1 MWRSK
6 RQRVVYCWRAYRRIK
21 QGAALGTRQMYFLEF
36 LHAKELM
43 EQHSSRS
50 QSESSGR
57 VYALTDSETLRR
69 VHKL

>member
-6 RQRVVYCWRAYRRIK
+6 KTEGSILLESLQAHK
-21 QGAALGTRQMYFLEF
+21 TGGSTRQMYFLEF